1 MRKASRAA
9 GPGTRRPLLRLIA
22 SPGCQPGAVSLAQ
35 RLGGKTVGYNTLYP
49 QEEERMATYIATGS
63 TLLEGN
69 HQFDDRTAYCTR
81 CGCHWNTAYLSRRG
95 CVDAP
100 NVTAIS
106 HLRARARL
114 DALLALRHQRQ
125 TPQKV

>member
-1 MRKASRAA
+1 
-9 GPGTRRPLLRLIA
+9 
-22 SPGCQPGAVSLAQ
+22 
-35 RLGGKTVGYNTLYP
+35 
-49 QEEERMATYIATGS
+49 MATFLQASKTM
-63 TLLEGN
+63 LEAD

-81 CGCHWNTAYLSRRG
+81 CGCHWNTAYQLRKG

-114 DALLALRHQRQ
+114 DAMIAAR
-125 TPQKV
+125 PQHAPFGEM

>member
-1 MRKASRAA
+1 
-9 GPGTRRPLLRLIA
+9 
-22 SPGCQPGAVSLAQ
+22 
-35 RLGGKTVGYNTLYP
+35 
-49 QEEERMATYIATGS
+49 MATYISTGHA
-63 TLLEGN
+63 LIEGD

-81 CGCHWNTAYLSRRG
+81 CGCHWNVAYQMRRG

-114 DALLALRHQRQ
+114 DALLALRRQ
-125 TPQKV
+125 TRPPQGA

>member
-1 MRKASRAA
+1 
-9 GPGTRRPLLRLIA
+9 
-22 SPGCQPGAVSLAQ
+22 
-35 RLGGKTVGYNTLYP
+35 
-49 QEEERMATYIATGS
+49 MATHITAS
-63 TLLEGN
+63 TTLIEGE

-81 CGCHWNTAYLSRRG
+81 CGCHWNMAYQMRRG

-114 DALLALRHQRQ
+114 DALLALRRQ
-125 TPQKV
+125 IPPSLGR